1 MTKHE
6 FLNQFSMALQKN
18 HVRDAEEVLSEY
30 EQHFE
35 LKEKDGYPEEEI
47 AARLGEPG
55 ALALQFEGGESR
67 NGGNLSV
74 IFVKFGL
81 GFLALFA
88 GMFFALLC
96 LWELVMAVFSL
107 TCGVLAVGLASG
119 WNPGAIIP
127 PMPLQSA
134 VLLGAALL
142 ALAVLAGCG
151 CIYFLSFLRQLLRA
165 YRRFHSNALAG
176 ASGGG
181 LLPALSI
188 YPQLEPRKR
197 RQLRTVF
204 LLSLAAFAALTVA
217 GLLVSVLSAGAIEF
231 WHRWDWFV

>member
-6 FLNQFSMALQKN
+6 FLNAFSIALRKN
-18 HVRDAEEVLSEY
+18 HVRDAEEILSEY

-35 LKEKDGYPEEEI
+35 LKEKDGYSQEEI

-55 ALALQFEGGESR
+55 ALALQFEGGESG

-74 IFVKFGL
+74 IFVKLSL

-88 GMFFALLC
+88 GIFFVLLC
-96 LWELVMAVFSL
+96 LWELVIAVFSL
-107 TCGVLAVGLASG
+107 TCGVLAAALVSG
-119 WNPGAIIP
+119 WNAGPIIP

-151 CIYFLSFLRQLLRA
+151 CVYFFSFLRQLLRA
-165 YRRFHSNALAG
+165 YMRFRSNALAG

-188 YPQLEPRKR
+188 HPQLEPRTKR
-197 RQLRTVF
+197 RLRTVF
-204 LLSLAAFAALTVA
+204 LVSLAAFAALTVA
-217 GLLVSVLSAGAIEF
+217 GFLVSALSAGALEF
-231 WHRWDWFV
+231 WHRWNWFA